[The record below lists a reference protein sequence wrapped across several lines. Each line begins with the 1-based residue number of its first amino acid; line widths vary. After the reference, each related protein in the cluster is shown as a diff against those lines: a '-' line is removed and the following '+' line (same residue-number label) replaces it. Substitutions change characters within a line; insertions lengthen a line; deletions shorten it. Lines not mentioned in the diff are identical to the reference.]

1 MGKASPLEGV
11 RVVALEQAVAGP
23 LASRHMADL
32 GAEVIKVERID
43 GGDFARD
50 YDAFVH
56 GESSHFVWLNRGKK
70 SIALDLKSVEGREI
84 LRQLLKTADVFLSNL
99 GPGAV
104 DRIVSDDELVQ
115 INPKLVRCIISGYGP
130 DGPYEHRKA
139 FDLLVQGEA
148 GVTTSTGEIGRP
160 AKPGVSL
167 ADLGA
172 GIYATTAI
180 LAALRGRESS
190 ESGDLIHIAM
200 FDVMVEWM
208 SPLLLAY
215 REAGVEIVPAGTRHA
230 TITPYGPF
238 VTRDGKTLNIAV
250 QNDRQWVSLCAVLE
264 LSSIAA
270 QPDLAANKGRLAR
283 REFVEKSVSDAVG
296 LRNQE
301 DLARDLERAGVPWG
315 SLNSVADVAH
325 HPQLEGAHRWETVAL
340 PSNEAVSIVASPFR
354 GAASITMKRIPA
366 LGESTAPL
374 LSELGYSP
382 AEIMKFVGD
391 GVVGVG
397 GAGSVVRA

>member
-1 MGKASPLEGV
+1 MGKALPLEGV
-11 RVVALEQAVAGP
+11 RVIALEQAVAGP
-23 LASRHMADL
+23 LSSRHLADL

-56 GESSHFVWLNRGKK
+56 GQSSHFVWLNRGKK
-70 SIALDLKSVEGREI
+70 ERRTGPEIGRRAQNPSAIAKGGR
-84 LRQLLKTADVFLSNL
+84 RVLSNL

-104 DRIVSDDELVQ
+104 DRIVSDDELVAL
-115 INPKLVRCIISGYGP
+115 NPELIRCIISGYGP

-180 LAALRGRESS
+180 LAALRGRERSG
-190 ESGDLIHIAM
+190 SGDRIHIAM

-215 REAGVEIVPAGTRHA
+215 REAGVEIEPAGTRHA

-238 VTRDGKTLNIAV
+238 ETRDGKMLNIAV
-250 QNDRQWVSLCAVLE
+250 QNDRQWASLCNVLG
-264 LSSIAA
+264 LSSLAA
-270 QPDLAANKGRLAR
+270 QPDLATNKGRLAK
-283 REFVEKSVSDAVG
+283 REFVEKSVSDAIG
-296 LRNQE
+296 LRNQA
-301 DLARDLERAGVPWG
+301 DVASDLERAGIPLG

-325 HPQLEGAHRWETVAL
+325 HPQLEGGRRWEKVVL
-340 PSNEAVSIVASPFR
+340 PSNETVSVIASPFR
-354 GAASITMKRIPA
+354 VEGNSTMKRIPA
-366 LGESTAPL
+366 LGESTVSL
-374 LSELGYSP
+374 LSELGYST
-382 AEIMKFVGD
+382 AETTQFLSD

-397 GAGSVVRA
+397 GAASVFPA